1 MDQRQLS
8 DVLKTLGPGLLFAAA
23 AVGVSHLVQS
33 TRAGAAYGVAM
44 VGFIIVANVTKYPAF
59 RFAPEYVAAT
69 GTSLLE
75 GYRKQGRW
83 ALYLYLAVTVLTM
96 FTVEAAV
103 TVVTA
108 GLSIAIFG
116 KASPVV
122 VSAALLLLCLTL
134 LRFGQFRWLD
144 RVTKI
149 LVATFTVCTL
159 MATGLAVA
167 RIDWSGPWFP
177 EFFSPETGAL
187 NLATV
192 AFTVALVGW
201 MPAPIDLAVWQS
213 LWTLARRKDT
223 GHTASLEHCRLDF
236 HIGYLSSA
244 GLALCFVAMGAG
256 VMYGSG
262 QEFSPSA
269 GAFASQVVGLYS
281 STLGSGA
288 GFVVA
293 VCALAVMFSTTL
305 TVVDGFPR
313 ALSVLID
320 RFGSEEVPHEM
331 TTGEGSRRNY
341 WISAIV
347 LAVGA
352 IIVLQLFMTSLKA
365 FVDVATTLSFLTA
378 PVLAFLNHRVIHAP
392 EVAQEFQPSPK
403 LRAFSWAC
411 IAFHATF
418 ALVYVYVAFIT

>member
-1 MDQRQLS
+1 MDQRQFS
-8 DVLKTLGPGLLFAAA
+8 DVLKALGPGLLFAAA

-33 TRAGAAYGVAM
+33 TRAGASYGIAM
-44 VGFIIVANVTKYPAF
+44 VGFIVLANVTKYPAF

-75 GYRKQGRW
+75 GYRRQGRW
-83 ALYLYLAVTVLTM
+83 ALHLYLAVTLLTM

-116 KASPVV
+116 KAPPVV
-122 VSAALLLLCLTL
+122 VSAALILLCLTL

-144 RVTKI
+144 RVTKG
-149 LVATFTVCTL
+149 LVAIFTLCTL
-159 MATGLAVA
+159 MATGLALA
-167 RIDWSGPWFP
+167 RIDWAGPWFP
-177 EFFSPETGAL
+177 DFFAGEGGGLS
-187 NLATV
+187 LATV

-223 GHTASLEHCRLDF
+223 GHSATLEQARLDF
-236 HIGYLSSA
+236 HIGYFASA
-244 GLALCFVAMGAG
+244 GLALCFLAMGAG
-256 VMYGSG
+256 VMYRSG

-281 STLGSGA
+281 STLGNGA
-288 GFVVA
+288 GTVVA
-293 VCALAVMFSTTL
+293 ICALAVMFSTTL

-313 ALSVLID
+313 ALSVLVD
-320 RFGSEEVPHEM
+320 RFNSEEVPHDM
-331 TTGEGSRRNY
+331 TMGEGSKRNY
-341 WISAIV
+341 WLSAVV
-347 LAVGA
+347 LAVGSIA
-352 IIVLQLFMTSLKA
+352 VLQLFMTSLKA

-392 EVAQEFQPSPK
+392 EVSDEYRPSAR

-411 IAFHATF
+411 IAFHASF
-418 ALVYVYVAFIT
+418 ALFYVYVAFIA